1 MGHKGTAKQSLLIPP
16 EQQRVVSIE
25 NCLPGCSVCLLL
37 VLGDA
42 PGLSP
47 SRSHYA
53 ASDSSCASGELGVV
67 QGALGQHRVVG

>member
-67 QGALGQHRVVG
+67 RGALGQHRVVG